1 MQFKLAKKVLS
12 VQLGADVRYFSK
24 YNAPAYMPAI
34 QNFHLQPDRRSGTD
48 RRLSDCECICKLTF
62 KAYTFLCNDVS
73 REPGHEQSELLSVSS
88 LPHQPTCAEIRSFM
102 EFL

>member
-24 YNAPAYMPAI
+24 YNAPLI
-34 QNFHLQPDRRSGTD
+34 C
-48 RRLSDCECICKLTF
+48 RLSKLLFATGNDQVEIGGYPNRECIRKLTS

-73 REPGHEQSELLSVSS
+73 RESRYE
-88 LPHQPTCAEIRSFM
+88 
-102 EFL
+102 